1 VQSSAS
7 GLGGEHALNATAA
20 KASTTKRRI
29 VTSYSPD
36 DLRRRDTQ
44 ATDAFISA
52 VSSANSARSLAV
64 NDFS

>member
-29 VTSYSPD
+29 VTS
-36 DLRRRDTQ
+36 
-44 ATDAFISA
+44 
-52 VSSANSARSLAV
+52 
-64 NDFS
+64 